1 MATNA
6 AQLIKND
13 GKTGYAGVE
22 DIEKQL
28 EKLSADV
35 ASLTSTLASYGNG
48 KAGEVTDNAKRLAES
63 LTERSAVAV
72 SEAKGRLVSAEGDLE
87 DQIRRYP
94 LAALGIAAGAGFLAA
109 LLSRRGS

>member
-1 MATNA
+1 MANP

-13 GKTGYAGVE
+13 SKANYAGVE

-35 ASLTSTLASYGNG
+35 AALTSALASFGNG
-48 KAGEVTDNAKRLAES
+48 KAGEVTDQAKRLADS
-63 LTERSAVAV
+63 LSERSAVAV
-72 SEAKGRLVSAEGDLE
+72 ADVKGRLVSAEGDLE

-109 LLSRRGS
+109 LLSRRSV